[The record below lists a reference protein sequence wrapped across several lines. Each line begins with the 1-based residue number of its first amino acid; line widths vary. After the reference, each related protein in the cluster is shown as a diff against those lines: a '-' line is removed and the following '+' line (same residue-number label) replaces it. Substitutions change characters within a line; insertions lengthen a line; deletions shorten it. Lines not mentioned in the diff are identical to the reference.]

1 MRSAKL
7 TVALATAGAGVIC
20 LAPGAAADV
29 LTPGSGDVAPPGAP
43 GANLEVRPC
52 IKVATPGVNL
62 EVHPCL
68 RVGAPAATVRV
79 GAPGANLE
87 VRPCI
92 KVATPGTNLEVHPCI
107 KVGAPGGTNG
117 RS

>member
-1 MRSAKL
+1 MRSAKF

-20 LAPGAAADV
+20 LAPGAHADV
-29 LTPGSGDVAPPGAP
+29 VTPGSGDVAPGV
-43 GANLEVRPC
+43 NLEVRPC
-52 IKVATPGVNL
+52 IRVATPGVNL

-87 VRPCI
+87 V
-92 KVATPGTNLEVHPCI
+92 HPCI
-107 KVGAPGGTNG
+107 KVGSPGGTGG
-117 RS
+117 RT

>member
-20 LAPGAAADV
+20 LAPSAGADV
-29 LTPGSGDVAPPGAP
+29 VTPGSSDAAP
-43 GANLEVRPC
+43 GVNLEVRPC

-79 GAPGANLE
+79 GGPGANLSI
-87 VRPCI
+87 VPC
-92 KVATPGTNLEVHPCI
+92 V
-107 KVGAPGGTNG
+107 KVGFPGGTGG
-117 RS
+117 RT

>member
-1 MRSAKL
+1 MRSAKI

-20 LAPGAAADV
+20 LAPGARADV

-43 GANLEVRPC
+43 GANLSVIPC

-62 EVHPCL
+62 
-68 RVGAPAATVRV
+68 A
-79 GAPGANLE
+79 
-87 VRPCI
+87 
-92 KVATPGTNLEVHPCI
+92 VHPCI
-107 KVGAPGGTNG
+107 KAGAPGGTDG